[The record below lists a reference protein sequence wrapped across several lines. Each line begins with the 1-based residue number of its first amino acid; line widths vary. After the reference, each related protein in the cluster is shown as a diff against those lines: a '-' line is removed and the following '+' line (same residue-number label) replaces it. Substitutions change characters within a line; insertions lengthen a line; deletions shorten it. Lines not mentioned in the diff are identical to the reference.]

1 MLPHDT
7 RVPDD
12 ARKGGIY
19 IIRLS
24 DTHYYGGRTT
34 NFKRRWADHH
44 RDLRAGL
51 HYNLW
56 MQRVFE
62 PAAFKN

>member
-7 RVPDD
+7 RTQSG

-19 IIRLS
+19 VIRLS
-24 DTHYYGGRTT
+24 DTHYYGGRTVD
-34 NFKRRWADHH
+34 FKKRWADHH
-44 RDLRAGL
+44 RKLRAGL
-51 HYNLW
+51 HYNFR

-62 PAAFKN
+62 PATFKN